1 MGEDGASDGRGS
13 GRDIKLVVPGE
24 ALGPAADRIV
34 GHGVGRRGD
43 QLIATRL
50 GHLCEQGSEV
60 SVVPV
65 KTAYMPRPG
74 DLVVGY
80 IEGMRANIWFIDIG
94 APFNAILPMSLA
106 PVKVD
111 YGATRDAMDV
121 GTTILC
127 RVQEVDES
135 HSSVVTMKGMG
146 LRKLNS
152 GFVDQVPPHLNA
164 QIIGSKGSMIQMLK
178 EASDCRIIV
187 GQNGRLW
194 IEGEPEGIRL
204 VRDALKMIRETG
216 HAPGLAGRVQGLLDS

>member
-1 MGEDGASDGRGS
+1 
-13 GRDIKLVVPGE
+13 
-24 ALGPAADRIV
+24 
-34 GHGVGRRGD
+34 
-43 QLIATRL
+43 
-50 GHLCEQGSEV
+50 
-60 SVVPV
+60 VVPV

-106 PVKVD
+106 PGKVD

-194 IEGEPEGIRL
+194 IEGEPEGVRL

-216 HAPGLAGRVQGLLDS
+216 HAPGLAGRVQSLLDS